1 MLGETCNTQGHHSWT
16 LVPRSNSSF
25 LLSQVPGDSTPPAAD
40 APYSNFQQ
48 SCPDQH
54 LCSGTISLLPTSP
67 HFHHLT
73 HFHPDTLLPSHM
85 NPPIPVGSN
94 CPISLTLL
102 SPQPKCLLASSQIL
116 LFSLALIILPSFS
129 PFQGPPEAGSEDYQP
144 QGGER
149 QGHGRTFDW

>member
-1 MLGETCNTQGHHSWT
+1 MHAGETCNTQGHHSRT

-94 CPISLTLL
+94 CPIFTYFIV
-102 SPQPKCLLASSQIL
+102 PTAQVSSCFL
-116 LFSLALIILPSFS
+116 PDPSFFPGS
-129 PFQGPPEAGSEDYQP
+129 HHPAQFQPLS
-144 QGGER
+144 R
-149 QGHGRTFDW
+149 STRSWV